1 MILRYIKPHDYSFL
15 KNPLLH
21 KVFIQ
26 YYLINTNMK
35 LYKEYAPILL
45 RISISLVVL
54 WFGLNQI
61 FNRELLAGY
70 LPQFAY
76 NLPIEPLTIILIIG
90 IFETI
95 FGLLL
100 IIGLFTRIAS
110 FLLTLHILGIA
121 FSLGYNDVAIRDIGL
136 ALATFA
142 IFLYGPDK
150 WCLDN
155 KLRKKG

>member
-1 MILRYIKPHDYSFL
+1 MKP
-15 KNPLLH
+15 
-21 KVFIQ
+21 
-26 YYLINTNMK
+26 
-35 LYKEYAPILL
+35 YKENAAILV
-45 RISISLVVL
+45 RIAVSLVVL

-61 FNRELLAGY
+61 FNRELLIGY

-76 NLPIEPLTIILIIG
+76 ALPIEPLTFILING

-100 IIGLFTRIAS
+100 IIGLFTRISS

-121 FSLGYNDVAIRDIGL
+121 FSLGYNDIAIRDYGL
-136 ALATFA
+136 AIITFA
-142 IFLYGPDK
+142 IFLHGPDK

-155 KLRKKG
+155 KLRKKS